1 MSEDRETVRRHFAN
15 LLEEARGLGTPDDV
29 IGRLVLNEVI
39 ELWRQQRGIEDI
51 AGQLKFI
58 ADNLDPDLEYEFMR
72 P

>member
-1 MSEDRETVRRHFAN
+1 MSDDREVVRRHFAS
-15 LLEEARGLGTPDDV
+15 LVQEARGHGTPDDV

-39 ELWRQQRGIEDI
+39 ELWKEQRGIEDI